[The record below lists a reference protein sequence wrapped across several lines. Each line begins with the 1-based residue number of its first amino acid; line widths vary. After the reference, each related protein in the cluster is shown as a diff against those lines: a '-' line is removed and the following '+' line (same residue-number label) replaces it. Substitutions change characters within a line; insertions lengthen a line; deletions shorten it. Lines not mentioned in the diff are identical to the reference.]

1 MATQT
6 TPFQGTKFYLGIGL
20 ETEKAITACSV
31 TPSATITVANH
42 GLKKGDCIKI
52 TGLGSLDGYYPVKTV
67 DGGTPGLITLADEV
81 DWTEQDKPTD
91 FTAAKVTKVKWSSNF
106 CAIKNIE
113 VDGDTLT
120 EEDVTT
126 MCSDGTETE
135 PGDIEFGSVKL
146 TFFYAP
152 ATKMQSDLRTKFY
165 AKETF
170 PYLMVLRKEQGSI
183 YGTGFIQTGAN
194 ASGEVKGKFE
204 SGITIKKSKRD
215 YLLPVA

>member
-20 ETEKAITACSV
+20 EEAKNITACEI
-31 TPSATITVANH
+31 TPNAKITVANN

-52 TGLGSLDGYYPVKTV
+52 TGLGSLDGYYPVKSVSTNE
-67 DGGTPGLITLADEV
+67 ITLADEV
-81 DWTEQDKPTD
+81 DWSAQDRPTEFSQAKM
-91 FTAAKVTKVKWSSNF
+91 AKVRWSSNF

-113 VDGDTLT
+113 KDGDTLT

-126 MCSDGTETE
+126 MCSEGTETE

-146 TFFYAP
+146 TFFYSP
-152 ATKMQSDLRTKFY
+152 ASAMQSDLRKKFY

-170 PYLMVLRKEQGSI
+170 PYLIVFKNNQGSL

-194 ASGEVKGKFE
+194 VSGEVKGKFE
-204 SGITIKKSKRD
+204 SGVTIKQAKRD
-215 YLLPVA
+215 YLLPV